1 MQRLSSLSSTDLPT
15 YQAGPDV
22 QDKTAVTYGYGLN
35 LVLAARTGSLANNS
49 KRMDR
54 DFQVTNI
61 ACALSGSVTGAY
73 AQGFSVILGTNLYDW
88 FSDYVL
94 AGTIFGDGALP
105 HWIPGGGQF
114 VEKGDSIVVQA
125 KNVTST
131 LKTISLFFHGYF
143 L

>member
-1 MQRLSSLSSTDLPT
+1 MPRLSSLSTPNLPA
-15 YQAGPDV
+15 YQEGPKV
-22 QDKTAVTYGYGLN
+22 QTKTAETYGYGLN
-35 LVLAARTGSLANNS
+35 LVLPARVGTLANNS

-54 DFQVTNI
+54 DFQLTHI
-61 ACALSGSVTGAY
+61 ACALSGTILGAY
-73 AQGFSVILGTNLYDW
+73 AQGFSVILGTNRFDW

-94 AGTIFGDGALP
+94 AATIFGDGALP

-114 VEKGDSIVVQA
+114 IEKGDSIVVQA

-131 LKTISLFFHGYF
+131 MKTISLFFHGYF

>member
-1 MQRLSSLSSTDLPT
+1 MPRLSSLSSTNLPA
-15 YQAGPDV
+15 YQAGPAL
-22 QDKTAVTYGYGLN
+22 QDKTAITYGYGLN

-49 KRMDR
+49 KRVDG
-54 DFQVTNI
+54 DFQVI
-61 ACALSGSVTGAY
+61 YVQCALSGSMTGAY

-88 FSDYVL
+88 FSDYCL
-94 AGTIFGDGALP
+94 AETIFGDAGLP
-105 HWIPGGGQF
+105 HIIPGGGQF
-114 VEKGDSIVVQA
+114 VEKGDSIVVEA